1 LPTASGSDQE
11 AARRGDQRRQCRFA
25 RLFLPPFAYSE
36 LQIPGGAIAATKPL
50 GDDKLAECMHSH
62 PLHTIEGNIAVGPHG
77 EWTKAQ
83 PIWVQYHGIRGS
95 MSSNSGDRRP
105 SRSWR
110 QRITRPAT

>member
-1 LPTASGSDQE
+1 MSICSVNSCRLLP
-11 AARRGDQRRQCRFA
+11 
-25 RLFLPPFAYSE
+25 YSE
-36 LQIPGGAIAATKPL
+36 LQIPGDAIAATKTL
-50 GDDKLAECMHSH
+50 DDDKLAECMHSH
-62 PLHTIEGNIAVGPHG
+62 PLHTIEGDIAVGPDG